1 MKLVSESYEEFQKN
15 KELDE
20 GIKNVVQKAVK
31 SVKNMFKKAGK
42 FFVGLGKNGEEIVTV
57 VPPVNIAIM
66 IKDEMINPAI
76 SIIPSKEDIELDPSL
91 QSETEEKLLAKR
103 ESISES
109 YAGAAFVKNKLFEIE
124 VPLQHPD
131 KDIGNVDEKE
141 FKRLLRLQLN
151 NPRATPLLVWGAIGV
166 GKTQIVK
173 AVIKA
178 RGAGRVVDVPTSKM
192 QPDDWALPATYNVK
206 DFSGEETGTILAKD
220 VPKDWLP
227 CYLPSGDADKDAEQD
242 EIANMGA
249 GGIIFFDEL
258 SRANPMVQNTCLK
271 IMDERLI
278 GDYVLGSKWSLIA
291 ASNREEDEEDG
302 IHFEKALGN
311 RFTQLN
317 YEATHQDFRDYAT
330 GTKRPYK
337 PNKGRRFEGKWG
349 GDQPIDQ
356 RIIDF
361 LDFHPDLFYTATTGE
376 NQTIFASPRSWKNA
390 SDKIGLL
397 IQDAAKHD
405 EIVTERDISNM
416 LGYHVGMGIAEKF
429 NTFIRIMRTF
439 SPEDIRKVL
448 EDPMKAKLPKKTG
461 SSFDPVETGAFLS
474 LACSATSESNLSPE
488 QFANWARYLVR
499 LNNATLAVKG
509 FTNMISYHEY
519 IRPQT
524 GEKDKEGNVL
534 KDKEGKAQDTYQEGY
549 DIFIK
554 KYGDDF

>member
-1 MKLVSESYEEFQKN
+1 MKLVSESYEEFQEN
-15 KELDE
+15 RVDE
-20 GIKNVVQKAVK
+20 GIKDVFKKAVQ
-31 SVKNMFKKAGK
+31 SVKDMFKKVGK

-57 VPPVNIAIM
+57 VPPVNIGIM
-66 IKDEMINPAI
+66 IKDDMINPAI
-76 SIIPSKEDIELDPSL
+76 SVIPSEEDIELDPSL
-91 QSETEEKLLAKR
+91 KSETEEKLLKKR
-103 ESISES
+103 ETISES
-109 YAGAAFVKNKLFEIE
+109 YVGAAFIHNKLFEVK

-131 KDIGNVDEKE
+131 KDIGNADEKE
-141 FKRLLRLQLN
+141 FKRLLRIQMD
-151 NPRATPLLVWGAIGV
+151 NPKTHPLLVWGAIGV

-173 AVIKA
+173 QVLAV
-178 RGAGRVVDVPTSKM
+178 RGTGRVIDVPTSKM
-192 QPDDWALPATYNVK
+192 APDDWALPATYNVK
-206 DFSGEETGTILAKD
+206 DLSGEETGTILAKD

-227 CYLPSGDADKDAEQD
+227 AYLPTGDPEKDAELD
-242 EIANMGA
+242 EIANQGQ

-258 SRANPMVQNTCLK
+258 SRAHPMVQNTCLK
-271 IMDERLI
+271 VMDERLI
-278 GDYVLGSKWSLIA
+278 GDYKLGSKWALVA
-291 ASNREEDEEDG
+291 ASNREQDEEDG

-311 RFTQLN
+311 RFTQIN
-317 YEATHQDFRDYAT
+317 FEATHQDFRDYAT
-330 GTKRPYK
+330 GTKRSYS

-356 RIIDF
+356 RIVDF

-376 NQTIFASPRSWKNA
+376 DQAIFASPRSWKNA

-397 IQDAAKHD
+397 IQNAAKYD
-405 EIVTERDISNM
+405 EVVTERDISNM

-439 SPEDIRKVL
+439 SPEDIKKVL

-474 LACSATSESNLSPE
+474 LVCSATTDSNISPE
-488 QFANWARYLVR
+488 QFANWSKYLVR

-509 FTNMISYHEY
+509 FTNMISHHEY

-524 GEKDKEGNVL
+524 GEVDKEGKKL
-534 KDKEGKAQDTYQEGY
+534 KDKEGKDQDVYQEGY
-549 DIFIK
+549 DIFIA